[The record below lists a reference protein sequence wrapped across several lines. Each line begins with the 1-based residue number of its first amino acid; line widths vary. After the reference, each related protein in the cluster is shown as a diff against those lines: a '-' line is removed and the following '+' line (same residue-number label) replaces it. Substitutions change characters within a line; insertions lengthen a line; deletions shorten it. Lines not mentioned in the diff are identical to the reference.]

1 MPLCFIGQWVGV
13 VLRRITSIEEAD
25 PIHPSW
31 DWEQLPTQSV
41 TLAHEPTC
49 KVNRPLPLLPRFSK
63 YLLKSLGL
71 RSTLEVHLVQ
81 VPLGASTMG
90 DTEQNLACGLVL
102 TLMSL
107 SFLRCLT
114 PDAETRP
121 DIVEVSSMISDIMM
135 KYVDNLSTSQLALE
149 KKLERERRR
158 TQRYFMEANRNA
170 ITCQQEPTLL
180 SQVNGI
186 LPVFSGWVPIGVWGC
201 SCLS

>member
-1 MPLCFIGQWVGV
+1 
-13 VLRRITSIEEAD
+13 
-25 PIHPSW
+25 
-31 DWEQLPTQSV
+31 
-41 TLAHEPTC
+41 
-49 KVNRPLPLLPRFSK
+49 
-63 YLLKSLGL
+63 
-71 RSTLEVHLVQ
+71 
-81 VPLGASTMG
+81 
-90 DTEQNLACGLVL
+90 
-102 TLMSL
+102 MSL

-180 SQVNGI
+180 SQVNG
-186 LPVFSGWVPIGVWGC
+186 LLSVSSG
-201 SCLS
+201 

>member
-1 MPLCFIGQWVGV
+1 MSRGGFKENHLH
-13 VLRRITSIEEAD
+13 RRSG
-25 PIHPSW
+25 PHPSILRLGATSNTVCNSCPW
-31 DWEQLPTQSV
+31 ANLQSEQTTPSPSQIFQMSF
-41 TLAHEPTC
+41 E
-49 KVNRPLPLLPRFSK
+49 KSWIEK
-63 YLLKSLGL
+63 YPWSSSCPGSLGCKHHGGHRAEFSL
-71 RSTLEVHLVQ
+71 WTGPDFDYSAV
-81 VPLGASTMG
+81 
-90 DTEQNLACGLVL
+90 
-102 TLMSL
+102 MSL
-107 SFLRCLT
+107 FFLRCLT

-186 LPVFSGWVPIGVWGC
+186 LSVSSGWIPIGVWGC